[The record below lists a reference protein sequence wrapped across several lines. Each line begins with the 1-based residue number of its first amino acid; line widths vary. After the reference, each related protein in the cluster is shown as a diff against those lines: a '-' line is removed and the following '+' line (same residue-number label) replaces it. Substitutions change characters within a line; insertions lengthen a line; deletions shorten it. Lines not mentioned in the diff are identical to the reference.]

1 MISDGSSDTEDWSKG
16 WWKSS
21 FSIMGTFLNILKLKT
36 LFKIVILM
44 CSIIDQMKAK
54 RDIQIWEAFKRLT

>member
-1 MISDGSSDTEDWSKG
+1 MDHVTLKTEVKAGENPAFPSG
-16 WWKSS
+16 ELA
-21 FSIMGTFLNILKLKT
+21 TFLNILKLKT

-54 RDIQIWEAFKRLT
+54 RDIQI